1 MSEHV
6 EAVMFMRAV
15 RGAEADWPEL
25 RWLAAIPNGGHR
37 AKRTAGQLKAEGVKP
52 GVPDY
57 LMPVRRGEHVGLAIE
72 LKTATGRPSPE
83 QRQWLAHLEAQGWHA
98 VIARGWE
105 QAWDAVRDYMAL
117 EPPQTAQEAIAGVSG
132 VSTPQADERGSQ
144 GRTGRNRGGVE

>member
-1 MSEHV
+1 
-6 EAVMFMRAV
+6 MFMRAV
-15 RGAEADWPEL
+15 AGALDTWPEL

-37 AKRTAGQLKAEGVKP
+37 AKRTAADLKAEGVKR

-72 LKTATGRPSPE
+72 LKTATGRASPE
-83 QRQWLAHLEAQGWHA
+83 QREWLAHLQAQGWHA

-117 EPPQTAQEAIAGVSG
+117 EPPQEAQEAIAGASG

-144 GRTGRNRGGVE
+144 GRTERNRRVSR

>member
-1 MSEHV
+1 MTEHT

-15 RGAEADWPEL
+15 AGALDTWPEL

-52 GVPDY
+52 GMPDY

-83 QRQWLAHLEAQGWHA
+83 QRQWLAHLQAQGWHA

-117 EPPQTAQEAIAGVSG
+117 EPHQTAQEAIAGLHPSARMSG
-132 VSTPQADERGSQ
+132 TERGSQ
-144 GRTGRNRGGVE
+144 GRTERNRGGVE